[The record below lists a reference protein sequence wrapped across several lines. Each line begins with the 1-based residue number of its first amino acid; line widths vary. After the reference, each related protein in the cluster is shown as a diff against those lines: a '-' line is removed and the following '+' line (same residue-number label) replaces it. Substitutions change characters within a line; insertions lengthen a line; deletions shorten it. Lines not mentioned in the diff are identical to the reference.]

1 MRKGDCLV
9 CKHPKVLEIDKDY
22 LSGKYV
28 ITALARKYGLT
39 RSPMYRHCYK
49 HIPQRMAELAEK
61 RNLDNAQKVM
71 DRLIERTAEVE
82 KLLVACDEYLKDP
95 DDPEK
100 YTLIPRAEEVQVVY
114 IDRDYDG
121 NQIRCKAQLS
131 QLLESLGN
139 KVLSWQYRH
148 ADPRRLIL
156 EAARTLEGVLL
167 TLSKIAGYVK
177 PADKIT
183 NVQVNI
189 VAMLPNVMMT
199 LNKFPEAKQ
208 AVLKTLEKARAIK
221 DANAGDH

>member
-1 MRKGDCLV
+1 MRKGSCIV
-9 CKHPKVLEIDKDY
+9 CQHKKVIEINKAFI
-22 LSGKYV
+22 SGKYSMRSIAV
-28 ITALARKYGLT
+28 HFKVNYHAAL
-39 RSPMYRHCYK
+39 RHF
-49 HIPQRMAELAEK
+49 HNHVPEMLAELAEK

-95 DDPEK
+95 EDPEK

-121 NQIRCKAQLS
+121 NQIRCKAKLS

-139 KVLSWQYRH
+139 KVVSWQYRH